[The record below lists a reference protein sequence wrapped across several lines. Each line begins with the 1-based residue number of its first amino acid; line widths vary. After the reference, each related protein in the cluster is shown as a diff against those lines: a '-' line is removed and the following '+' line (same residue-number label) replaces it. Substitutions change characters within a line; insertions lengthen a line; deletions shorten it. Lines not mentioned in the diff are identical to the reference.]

1 MSGKNIVLEHLKQQ
15 PIESH
20 SVEFV
25 ERKGLGHPDYIADSL
40 SEEFSLALCSEY
52 KKKFGRI
59 LHHNVDKVLLVG
71 GQSRPV
77 FGGGEVI
84 SPIYIIMSGR
94 ATSEVNLEGE
104 KVFIPVGRLAVDS
117 AKAWLKNN
125 IRYLDPDSH
134 VIVDHRL
141 GKGSS
146 DLVCNYNCVGDNNPC
161 SNDTSFGVGYAPLDT
176 LEKLVYE
183 TERFVNSDGMKKRIP
198 EIGED
203 VKVMGLRTGKEIKLT
218 IAAAMISKLV
228 PDMDHYISVKEEA
241 VKVLNSFVAKKCEL
255 PVEIFLNN
263 ADHLEMGSVYLTV
276 TGTSAEMGDDGETG
290 RGNRANGLI
299 TPSRP
304 MSLEAAA
311 GKNPVSHVGKIYNVL
326 AGNIA
331 AEASKLKGI
340 EEVYVKIVSQIGRAI
355 DDPHMANVQVLLEDG
370 AAFTGSL
377 KQELNELVNSE
388 FESIDKVT
396 DLILQRKASLY

>member
-52 KKKFGRI
+52 KKKFGQI

-71 GQSRPV
+71 GQSRPA

-84 SPIYIIMSGR
+84 SPIYIVMSGR

-104 KVFIPVGRLAVDS
+104 KVYIPVGRLAVDS

-125 IRYLDPDSH
+125 IRYLDLDSH
-134 VIVDHRL
+134 VIIDQRL

-146 DLVCNYNCVGDNNPC
+146 DLVCNYNSVGDNNPC

-176 LEKLVYE
+176 LERLVYE
-183 TERFVNSDGMKKRIP
+183 TERFVNSDSMRKRIP

-218 IAAAMISKLV
+218 IAAAMISKLI
-228 PDMDHYISVKEEA
+228 PDMDHYKSVKEEA
-241 VKVLNSFVAKKCEL
+241 VEALNGFVAKKCEL

-263 ADHLEMGSVYLTV
+263 ADHLEMGCVYLTV

-311 GKNPVSHVGKIYNVL
+311 GKNPVSHTGKIYNVL
-326 AGNIA
+326 AANIA
-331 AEASKLKGI
+331 AKASKLKGI

-370 AAFTGSL
+370 AAFTGSM

-396 DLILQRKASLY
+396 DQILQRKASLY

>member
-52 KKKFGRI
+52 KKKFGQI

-71 GQSRPV
+71 GQSRPA

-84 SPIYIIMSGR
+84 SPIYIMMSGR
-94 ATSEVNLEGE
+94 ATSEVNMDGE
-104 KVFIPVGRLAVDS
+104 KIFVPVGRLAVDS

-134 VIVDHRL
+134 VIIDQRL

-146 DLVCNYNCVGDNNPC
+146 DLVCNYNSVGSNNPC

-176 LEKLVYE
+176 LERLVYE
-183 TERFVNSDGMKKRIP
+183 TERFVNSDGMRKRMP

-218 IAAAMISKLV
+218 IAAAMISKLI

-241 VKVLNSFVAKKCEL
+241 VKALDSFVAKKCEL

-311 GKNPVSHVGKIYNVL
+311 GKNPVNHTGKIYNVL
-326 AGNIA
+326 AANIA
-331 AEASKLKGI
+331 AKASKLKGI

-370 AAFTGSL
+370 AAFTGSM

-388 FESIDKVT
+388 LESIDKVT